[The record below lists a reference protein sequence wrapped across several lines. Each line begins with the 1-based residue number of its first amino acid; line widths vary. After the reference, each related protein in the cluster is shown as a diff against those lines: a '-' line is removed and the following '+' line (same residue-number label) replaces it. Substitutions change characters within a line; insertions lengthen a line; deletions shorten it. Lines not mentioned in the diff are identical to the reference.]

1 MIDIAWKAQVRLCER
16 FQNLV
21 RQRKKSVIAI
31 TAVGRELVGFIWAIA
46 MEVEGKTPPAQVQ
59 EILTEA
65 LKENTLPTPAPEVAQ
80 PGRTYQLDPDKFFP
94 NAEEED

>member
-1 MIDIAWKAQVRLCER
+1 
-16 FQNLV
+16 
-21 RQRKKSVIAI
+21 
-31 TAVGRELVGFIWAIA
+31 

-65 LKENTLPTPAPEVAQ
+65 LKEKTLPTPAPEAPQ

-94 NAEEED
+94 NAEEEV